1 MHTLR
6 QGLILFTEH
15 YEACVEFYQNTLG
28 LGVWYAKP
36 ELTCFRFGQG
46 YLMIE
51 HGGVASAGEKS
62 RAQSP
67 LVLRL
72 NVADIEAACA
82 MLRERG
88 VLDARVN
95 VFPWGRIV
103 HFLDPD
109 GNSVQLCEWPLDAQ
123 LPPF

>member
-1 MHTLR
+1 
-6 QGLILFTEH
+6 
-15 YEACVEFYQNTLG
+15 
-28 LGVWYAKP
+28 
-36 ELTCFRFGQG
+36 
-46 YLMIE
+46 
-51 HGGVASAGEKS
+51 
-62 RAQSP
+62 
-67 LVLRL
+67 
-72 NVADIEAACA
+72 

-109 GNSVQLCEWPLDAQ
+109 GNSIQLCEWPLDAQ